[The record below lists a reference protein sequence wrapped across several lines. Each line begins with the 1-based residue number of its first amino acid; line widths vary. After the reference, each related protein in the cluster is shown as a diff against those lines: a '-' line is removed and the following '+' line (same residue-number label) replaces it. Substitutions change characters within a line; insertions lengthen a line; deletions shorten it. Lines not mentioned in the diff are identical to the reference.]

1 MKNKT
6 SVFSICIF
14 LFLTL
19 NSFAQKDFKDF
30 YVGLKAGANMSGFTE
45 NDFLST
51 DVFGL
56 QVGAIG
62 VKNFNRNFA
71 AQVEILFNQKGGVFE
86 TPFLDS
92 NPEVKLNYLNIPLM
106 GKTYLSNNVTFE
118 LGPEIG
124 FLLSKSS
131 TSVGG
136 FEGLDLVKSFDLGAS
151 AGFSF
156 QFYSGLVIQTRYT
169 YGLSKVVEGSDY
181 KNSTINLSVGYFFKK

>member
-1 MKNKT
+1 MKST
-6 SVFSICIF
+6 ITQFSILIF
-14 LFLTL
+14 LLVVTTG
-19 NSFAQKDFKDF
+19 FAQKDF
-30 YVGLKAGANMSGFTE
+30 YVGLKAGGNLSGFTT

-71 AQVEILFNQKGGVFE
+71 AQVELVFNQKGGIFE
-86 TPFLDS
+86 VPFSDS
-92 NPEVKLNYLNIPLM
+92 NPEIKLNYVSIPIL
-106 GKTYLSNNVTFE
+106 GKTYLSNNITFE

-124 FLLSKSS
+124 FLVSKST

-136 FEGLDLVKSFDLGAS
+136 FEGLDQLKSLDLGAS

-169 YGLSKVVEGSDY
+169 YGLSKLVDGSDY
-181 KNSTINLSVGYFFKK
+181 RNSYINLSVGHFFKK